1 MILKEATVSE
11 QSTSV
16 PGRLERR
23 LLGSDGRGDC
33 GIVLLEGSMVI
44 DREWG
49 CGLDLCEVR
58 GMLCESGT
66 IREKRGEM
74 REPFGRV
81 VLVTSVVDERSSY
94 VQDNGSRKR
103 NRVMLEESV
112 T

>member
-1 MILKEATVSE
+1 
-11 QSTSV
+11 
-16 PGRLERR
+16 
-23 LLGSDGRGDC
+23 
-33 GIVLLEGSMVI
+33 
-44 DREWG
+44 
-49 CGLDLCEVR
+49 
-58 GMLCESGT
+58 MLCESGT